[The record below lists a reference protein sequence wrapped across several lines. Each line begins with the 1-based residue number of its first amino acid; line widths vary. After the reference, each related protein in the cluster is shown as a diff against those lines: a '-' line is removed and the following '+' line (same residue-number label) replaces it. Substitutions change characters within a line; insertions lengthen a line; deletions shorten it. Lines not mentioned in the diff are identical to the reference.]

1 MTVQAEA
8 KPMGVSDVLR
18 IPDYRRLFAGQVVS
32 DIGDGIT
39 MFLVLLVIFDLTG
52 SNVALALMAIAEAVP
67 AFTVGLVAGVYVDR
81 WDRRRVM
88 LAADLLRAA
97 IVLSFAFVQT
107 AALIPLFYVLG
118 LTQASIA
125 TFFRPAR
132 GALLPHIVPAEG
144 LASANSLAQASQVI
158 GSVVGIGIAGLIF
171 ANLGSGIVGF
181 AIDSATF
188 LVSFAL
194 IAGIAPEAG
203 RVTAE
208 RVAAAAGESVR
219 GGVLAGL
226 RIVRGSR
233 LLTGVLLAVSIT
245 MLGLGAVN
253 VLFVPL
259 LIKDLDVDPAWMAAI
274 ELAQTSAMILAAA
287 AVAFVARRLSPTT
300 IITLGLAAIG
310 VCIGLVAGV
319 TAVWQVILIL
329 FAVGLALT
337 PLQAMV
343 QTVVQTAAGDV
354 TRGRVVSLLQ
364 ASISTA
370 SVASMAI
377 GGVLGDVIGIRS
389 VYLVAAGIVLAAS
402 GLSVLLFRG
411 ETGRAPVAK
420 SVPAREPA

>member
-1 MTVQAEA
+1 MTTATERA
-8 KPMGVSDVLR
+8 LGVRDVLR

-39 MFLVLLVIFDLTG
+39 LFLVLLVINDLTG
-52 SNVALALMAIAEAVP
+52 GSTIAIALMAIAEAVP

-88 LAADLLRAA
+88 LASDLLRAA

-107 AALIPLFYVLG
+107 VELLPLFYLLG
-118 LTQASIA
+118 FVQASIA

-158 GSVVGIGIAGLIF
+158 GSVIGTGIAGLIF
-171 ANLGSGIVGF
+171 ANFGNGLAGF
-181 AIDSATF
+181 AIDSVTF
-188 LVSFAL
+188 LISFAL
-194 IAGIAPEAG
+194 IAGISPEAG

-208 RVAAAAGESVR
+208 RAAAAAGESVR
-219 GGVLAGL
+219 GGVVAGL

-233 LLTGVLLAVSIT
+233 LLTGVVLATGIT

-259 LIKDLDVDPAWMAAI
+259 LVNDLDVDPAWMAAI
-274 ELAQTSAMILAAA
+274 EFAQTAAMILAAFT
-287 AVAFVARRLSPTT
+287 VAFLARRLSPTT
-300 IITLGLAAIG
+300 IISLGLGVIG

-319 TAVWQVILIL
+319 GAVWQVILIL

-343 QTVVQTAAGDV
+343 QTVVQTAAGDA
-354 TRGRVVSLLQ
+354 TRGRVVSVLQ

-377 GGVLGDVIGIRS
+377 GGVLGTVIGIRA
-389 VYLVAAGIVLAAS
+389 VYLVAGGVVLGAA
-402 GLSVLLFRG
+402 GLSVLMFRG
-411 ETGRAPVAK
+411 ESGRPVRA
-420 SVPAREPA
+420 VAHAEG